1 MEKINL
7 LDCTLRDGGY
17 INDWKFGEK
26 AIENMTRQLESTHVE
41 ILELG
46 FLKDEPYQK
55 DRTVFNDMAQVT
67 SLIGNKQPG
76 VQYAVMCEVVNPL
89 PLEKLA
95 PASADTADIIRVI
108 VWKTKHDKDG
118 NVVDALEE
126 GYQYCKG
133 IAEKGYKLCVQ
144 PARVDQYSDEE
155 FVSMVRKFSEL
166 NPLAI
171 YVVDSWGTQNPENL
185 LHYMHLADEN
195 MASSIALGYHGHNN
209 LMQALPAAQA
219 MLREGF
225 DRNIIIDASVYGIG
239 RGAGN
244 LNLEIIAKYM
254 NERCGKD
261 YDISPML
268 DVNDAYIQDIYKT
281 EQWGYSVPYYL
292 TAKYNCNPN
301 YAPFFTREV
310 SLPSSKLQIVLE
322 NMNEDERVIFNK
334 KHAMSAYDRVS
345 KKKLAVGIATNGNW
359 GNVETMLNTSRHGW
373 TYSGANA
380 IVLDYGNTKRAA
392 VAVKNYLLED
402 CQGISYQKVS
412 ADFGTDMGKMIRK
425 FYEENDDAEYLWF
438 MKDCNCINFAELDNV
453 LGKIEK
459 ENIPCVLFNPYPAE
473 YDGQKID
480 EVLSLEKI
488 DFRKYFMRLIACG
501 AMIIRRDLAKKM
513 LELPMENDVGGFWQL
528 WALLSVAAK
537 EPIQVYLSP
546 HSLFT
551 CNWTA
556 KSWCACLEK
565 GDQIELWGVQWNR
578 VLHAIPGPFCKQIES
593 IGSLKKLGMPIYG
606 FYDIFMMRKNGTLN
620 NDVLERFGKN
630 IEYVSPGARKRM
642 KLAVMLPMPLCTFLL
657 KHKDS
662 KVISKI
668 KRLVR

>member
-108 VWKTKHDKDG
+108 VWKTKHDKNG

-254 NERCGKD
+254 NERCGKK
-261 YDISPML
+261 YAISPML
-268 DVNDAYIQDIYKT
+268 QVYDDYIRGIY
-281 EQWGYSVPYYL
+281 EQEAWGYSIPYYL
-292 TAKYNCNPN
+292 TASNKCNPN
-301 YAPFFTREV
+301 YANYLANTLHMTPEQMIQFLTN
-310 SLPSSKLQIVLE
+310 LSSKDRIV
-322 NMNEDERVIFNK
+322 FNK
-334 KHAMSAYDRVS
+334 TLF
-345 KKKLAVGIATNGNW
+345 KK
-359 GNVETMLNTSRHGW
+359 E
-373 TYSGANA
+373 
-380 IVLDYGNTKRAA
+380 
-392 VAVKNYLLED
+392 
-402 CQGISYQKVS
+402 
-412 ADFGTDMGKMIRK
+412 
-425 FYEENDDAEYLWF
+425 
-438 MKDCNCINFAELDNV
+438 
-453 LGKIEK
+453 
-459 ENIPCVLFNPYPAE
+459 
-473 YDGQKID
+473 
-480 EVLSLEKI
+480 
-488 DFRKYFMRLIACG
+488 
-501 AMIIRRDLAKKM
+501 
-513 LELPMENDVGGFWQL
+513 
-528 WALLSVAAK
+528 
-537 EPIQVYLSP
+537 
-546 HSLFT
+546 
-551 CNWTA
+551 
-556 KSWCACLEK
+556 
-565 GDQIELWGVQWNR
+565 
-578 VLHAIPGPFCKQIES
+578 
-593 IGSLKKLGMPIYG
+593 
-606 FYDIFMMRKNGTLN
+606 
-620 NDVLERFGKN
+620 
-630 IEYVSPGARKRM
+630 
-642 KLAVMLPMPLCTFLL
+642 
-657 KHKDS
+657 
-662 KVISKI
+662 
-668 KRLVR
+668 